1 MHGSTSPATFSAGQS
16 TSNSPDYAPPESPRK
31 SLFVTFHLPSSL
43 LQAFPPSGD
52 DEDDDLGNGEEE
64 SLADSSEDHYSDE
77 FEDDLTG
84 EVYDYSDQKL
94 SYKSDEEFD
103 GTKHDEDQSHGVV
116 YQSIEYDEMSGS
128 QLLGNRHVNHT
139 NQLGDNRARGASE
152 TQAESYESLAKL
164 STSTLLASCLD
175 TDQPFF
181 YDYLAQRKTLAVDF
195 LERNNEVLEQ
205 FLTRH
210 PDFIAQFLRCNY
222 QQAIS
227 LFADDPRWFIED
239 YLRKYPYF
247 VENYLTDHPESIEKF
262 IHANP
267 VHFDQYLAKHPEF
280 AINYLHFNRLPS
292 GYGLAPDMFGVTQ
305 LPALSQSRVR
315 TPSPASA
322 GLPSPDSSPP
332 TAPPPLPPPTDPPA
346 RKSTTRKPPASKKP
360 PAKSASR
367 AQQPSTKAAAG
378 HTGLK
383 TKPRPMQSA
392 VPSASATAPSSS
404 KAAVTPDS
412 APKKTT
418 GPSRSESAAAT
429 VTAVA
434 ASSSSSSSTQTYK
447 VILTSAYNQPAGQF
461 MDYPAP
467 SELLIAS
474 KKQEAGTKGSWRL
487 FEEDKAIKHMFDV
500 RDEGQL
506 AGETRFQEVS
516 NRLKREGIDRGFFA
530 VKNYWNRT
538 GRARSGFD
546 ERKNKT
552 APLATSKQGKAF
564 RKGKKVQSKK
574 RKGKGA
580 DGDSE
585 DEEDSDD
592 DEGSG
597 GYSVHSE
604 EETTPSPPR
613 TKKRPADFDDAALAK
628 AQSYGTRPKKPR
640 VA

>member
-1 MHGSTSPATFSAGQS
+1 MHGSTSPASFSAGQR
-16 TSNSPDYAPPESPRK
+16 TSDSPDYAPPDSPRE
-31 SLFVTFHLPSSL
+31 SLFVTLHLPPSL

-52 DEDDDLGNGEEE
+52 NEDDDLGNGEKE
-64 SLADSSEDHYSDE
+64 SLADSSKDHYSDE

-84 EVYDYSDQKL
+84 EVYDNYDQKP
-94 SYKSDEEFD
+94 SSEPDEELD
-103 GTKHDEDQSHGVV
+103 VADQHDDQGHGVM

-128 QLLGNRHVNHT
+128 QLPSSSHVNHT
-139 NQLGDNRARGASE
+139 NQPGHNRARDASV
-152 TQAESYESLAKL
+152 TQAESAESLAKS
-164 STSTLLASCLD
+164 STSKLLASCLD
-175 TDQPFF
+175 IDQPFF
-181 YDYLAQRKTLAVDF
+181 YDYLAQRRTLAVDF

-210 PDFIAQFLRCNY
+210 PDFIQQFLRRNY
-222 QQAIS
+222 RQAIS
-227 LFADDPRWFIED
+227 LFADDPRWFIENF
-239 YLRKYPYF
+239 LRKYPYL
-247 VENYLTDHPESIEKF
+247 VENYLTDHPESVERF
-262 IHANP
+262 IHAHP
-267 VHFDQYLAKHPEF
+267 VHFDRYLAKHPEF

-305 LPALSQSRVR
+305 LLAPPESQVR
-315 TPSPASA
+315 TPSPALA

-332 TAPPPLPPPTDPPA
+332 APPPPPAPADPPA
-346 RKSTTRKPPASKKP
+346 RKSTARKTPATKKP

-367 AQQPSTKAAAG
+367 AQQPSTKAAPG
-378 HTGLK
+378 HSGLK
-383 TKPRPMQSA
+383 TKQRPVQSA
-392 VPSASATAPSSS
+392 VASASAIAPSSS
-404 KAAVTPDS
+404 KKPITPES

-418 GPSRSESAAAT
+418 GPSRSKSTTAT
-429 VTAVA
+429 ATAVA
-434 ASSSSSSSTQTYK
+434 ASSSSSSSAQTYK

-461 MDYPAP
+461 MNYPAP
-467 SELLIAS
+467 SELLAAS
-474 KKQEAGTKGSWRL
+474 TKQEAGTKGSWRL
-487 FEEDKAIKHMFDV
+487 FEEDRAIKHMFDV
-500 RDEGQL
+500 RDEGHL

-516 NRLKREGIDRGFFA
+516 DRLKKEGIDRGFFA

-564 RKGKKVQSKK
+564 RKGKKAQSKK
-574 RKGKGA
+574 RKGKGV

-585 DEEDSDD
+585 DEDDDD
-592 DEGSG
+592 DEDGSE

-604 EETTPSPPR
+604 EETTPSPPP

-628 AQSYGTRPKKPR
+628 AQSYGTRPKKTR